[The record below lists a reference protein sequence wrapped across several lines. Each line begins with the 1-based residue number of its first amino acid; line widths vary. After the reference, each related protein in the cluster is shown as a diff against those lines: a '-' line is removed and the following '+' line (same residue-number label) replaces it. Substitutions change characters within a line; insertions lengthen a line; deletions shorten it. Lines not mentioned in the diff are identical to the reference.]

1 MKKLFI
7 SVPMRN
13 RTEYAIKASME
24 QMHKIAEAVF
34 GEELEVI
41 PTYFEDDP
49 PENTNMALWYLG
61 ESIKKLSEA
70 DRFIGIYDEDK
81 SYRGC
86 IIENLAAKNYNIPS
100 YLVEVGDVIAV
111 SEKSS
116 SNNRFKKMK
125 EDDAFVAAPKWLD
138 RDKNTL
144 TGKVIA
150 LPARDDI
157 DFEIAEN
164 LIVELYSK

>member
-7 SVPMRN
+7 SCPMRG
-13 RTEYAIKASME
+13 RTDAEIKATME
-24 QMHKIAEAVF
+24 QMHRIAEAVF
-34 GEELEVI
+34 DTEFEVI

-86 IIENLAAKNYNIPS
+86 IIENLAAKNYSVPS
-100 YLVEVGDVIAV
+100 YLVNV
-111 SEKSS
+111 SY
-116 SNNRFKKMK
+116 
-125 EDDAFVAAPKWLD
+125 VAPDIIEQKR
-138 RDKNTL
+138 RDERLANL
-144 TGKVIA
+144 
-150 LPARDDI
+150 
-157 DFEIAEN
+157 EI
-164 LIVELYSK
+164 Y